1 MFGISGEQWFH
12 VEALQGQGEM
22 LWTPVA
28 ILETGT
34 FLPRNWVFQRNMVQI
49 PLHTLWLFC
58 PPLSLTKVYSVML
71 AQVAREILP

>member
-34 FLPRNWVFQRNMVQI
+34 FLPRN
-49 PLHTLWLFC
+49 
-58 PPLSLTKVYSVML
+58 
-71 AQVAREILP
+71 